1 MKTVSALE
9 LVELNP
15 APTGNEPLVT
25 RDLSLFGHVNVRVTA
40 EVGHAELSIEK
51 LLASKSG
58 DVISLVQ
65 SVETPITLLVNG
77 KAVARGQLV
86 AVEDNFGVQITEI
99 V

>member
-9 LVELNP
+9 LVELNA
-15 APTGNEPLVT
+15 APTGTEPLVQ

-40 EVGHAELSIEK
+40 EIGHAELSIEK
-51 LLASKSG
+51 LLGSKSG

-65 SVETPITLLVNG
+65 TVETPITLLVNG

-86 AVEDNFGVQITEI
+86 AVDDNFGVQITEI
-99 V
+99 I

>member
-9 LVELNP
+9 LVELSP
-15 APTGNEPLVT
+15 GQAAGDALVP

-40 EVGHAELSIEK
+40 EIGHAELPIEE

-58 DVISLVQ
+58 DVIPLVQ
-65 SVETPITLLVNG
+65 TVETPITLLING
-77 KAVARGQLV
+77 KPVARGQLV
-86 AVEDNFGVQITEI
+86 AVDDNFGVQITEI

>member
-9 LVELNP
+9 LVELSP
-15 APTGNEPLVT
+15 SQAPGDALVA

-40 EVGHAELSIEK
+40 EIGHAELAIEK

-58 DVISLVQ
+58 DVIALTQ
-65 SVETPITLLVNG
+65 TVETPITLLVNG

-86 AVEDNFGVQITEI
+86 AVDDNFGVQITEI